1 MSQKDTE
8 QKRMQIKNDLE
19 DKKIRMDLL
28 KTSVQMQND
37 KQSEMMNLGV
47 DVLKQ
52 LSNKSQEEQ
61 LRMMQE
67 RIRQRTNGGQ

>member
-1 MSQKDTE
+1 M
-8 QKRMQIKNDLE
+8 
-19 DKKIRMDLL
+19 MD
-28 KTSVQMQND
+28 
-37 KQSEMMNLGV
+37 LGV

-67 RIRQRTNGGQ
+67 RIQMRQRKKEGE